1 MGKKEIP
8 VMDKLIRNIIIGV
21 VVVLLLVAGYVALS
35 IIPGQIEE
43 RNLEELEGETGK
55 VLIMSSSVDYVE
67 TVEVTN
73 ENGRY
78 TLLRDETGTW
88 GVKEYPGVPVESVSI
103 ESAVYGFVNLYALEE
118 IEMPENLS
126 DYGFDNPRAKITIS
140 MKDGTKREFALGN
153 KVTGGRGD
161 FFLDSVNNKSYV
173 VSIYM
178 SDSMLKTPESYRK
191 AKLASVT
198 ADDVAS
204 LIITN
209 SNGKIVIGM
218 EESNYSSE
226 PVLVM
231 THPKHMNLDETL
243 ATSILETIQDISV
256 VKYVEDGP
264 SDLAKYGLLNPSV
277 QVEIG
282 TKDANYKLSFG
293 DKTDT
298 GTVYTML
305 DGMDFVFTF
314 DPSMYDECVN
324 VTAYNLMNKFVNIV
338 NISEVKS
345 ITVEGKGK
353 YHKLEIKGGD
363 DFYIDGSA
371 ALAESFRKTYQSI
384 IGIKGSGLA
393 VNSIV
398 SPVEYTVVFEYNN
411 GETTNIEYAS
421 YDDMN
426 YYVETDG
433 ERGFITLKKGLDDM
447 METVEKLAKNPMKKM
462 N

>member
-1 MGKKEIP
+1 
-8 VMDKLIRNIIIGV
+8 MDKLVRNIIIGV
-21 VVVLLLVAGYVALS
+21 VVVLLLVAAYVAITVL
-35 IIPGQIEE
+35 PGQIEQ

-67 TVEVTN
+67 SVEVTN
-73 ENGRY
+73 EKGSY
-78 TLLRDETGTW
+78 TLMRDDMGSW
-88 GVKEYPGVPVESVSI
+88 MVKEYPGVPVESVSI

-126 DYGFDNPRAKITIS
+126 DFGLENPRAKISVS

-161 FFLDSVNNKSYV
+161 FFLDSVMGKSYV

-178 SDSMLKTPESYRK
+178 SDGMLKTPDSYRRT
-191 AKLASVT
+191 KLASVT
-198 ADDVAS
+198 ADDVTD
-204 LIITN
+204 LTIINAT
-209 SNGKIVIGM
+209 GKIVMGM
-218 EESNYSSE
+218 EASDYSSDL
-226 PVLVM
+226 VMVM
-231 THPKHMNLDETL
+231 THPKHMGLDETL
-243 ATSILETIQDISV
+243 ADAIFTTIQDINV
-256 VKYVEDGP
+256 VKYVEDYP
-264 SDLAKYGLLNPSV
+264 SDLSKYGLSSPAV

-282 TKDANYKLSFG
+282 TKNAKHKLSFG
-293 DKTDT
+293 DKTED

-305 DGMDFVFTF
+305 EGMDFVFTF
-314 DPSMYDECVN
+314 DPAMYDKCVN
-324 VTAYNLMNKFVNIV
+324 VTAYSLMNKFVNIV

-345 ITVEGKGK
+345 ISVEGKGK
-353 YHKLEIKGGD
+353 HHKLEIKGGD
-363 DFYIDGSA
+363 DFYIDGNA

-393 VNSIV
+393 DSSTV

-411 GETTNIEYAS
+411 GETTNIKYAS

-447 METVEKLAKNPMKKM
+447 METVEKLANNPMGKM